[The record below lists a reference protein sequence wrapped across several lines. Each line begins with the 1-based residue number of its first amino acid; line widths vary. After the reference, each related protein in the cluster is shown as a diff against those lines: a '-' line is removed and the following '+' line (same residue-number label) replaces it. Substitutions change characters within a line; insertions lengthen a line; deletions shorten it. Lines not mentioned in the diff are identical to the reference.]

1 MAAVL
6 SGRRSM
12 SKFPSKLLLATL
24 SPSDRE
30 FLFKME
36 YEDIKAEISGLVSG
50 YTKPREDETKE
61 NRIDAA
67 RLRLQKLQK
76 VAAEFKIS
84 F

>member
-1 MAAVL
+1 
-6 SGRRSM
+6 M

-24 SPSDRE
+24 SPRDRE

-67 RLRLQKLQK
+67 RLRLQKQK

-84 F
+84 L

>member
-1 MAAVL
+1 
-6 SGRRSM
+6 M
-12 SKFPSKLLLATL
+12 SKLPSKQVLASL
-24 SPSDRE
+24 SQSDRGF
-30 FLFKME
+30 FLQME

-67 RLRLQKLQK
+67 RLRLQKQK

-84 F
+84 L